1 MPDSVTLR
9 SFEAELRDED
19 YPLDRET
26 VLDEHGDTV
35 LDLPGGEESVADALG
50 RVQAGDFHDHAG
62 VVAAL
67 ETGLGGDGV
76 GRRHYTD
83 RGGTAGPGHRV
94 SF

>member
-1 MPDSVTLR
+1 MAETVTLR

-19 YPLDRET
+19 YPLERDALLDDR
-26 VLDEHGDTV
+26 GDTV
-35 LDLPGGEESVADALG
+35 LDLPGGEESVAAALG
-50 RVQAGDFHDHAG
+50 RVQAAVFHDHAG

-83 RGGTAGPGHRV
+83 RGGTAGTSDRT